1 MKDMITLLIVVIL
14 LGLCSIGF
22 ESLLLGR
29 LTQKPTE
36 IRIHI
41 DSSFCDTKEVEE

>member
-1 MKDMITLLIVVIL
+1 MKDLIVFVVAVMII
-14 LGLCSIGF
+14 IGAW
-22 ESLLLGR
+22 LLGR